1 LYFNEINEMRI
12 KNLKKYFGAGINI
25 TIKDFLTFDDRD
37 KYSLVV
43 SNPPYAKFNGSERTS
58 KNHNLARA
66 FIKKALDITEDG
78 GYILFIVPNNW
89 MSLSDRNILPR
100 ELTKYQF
107 IHVNIHWAKKRFPG
121 VGSSFTWFL
130 LRKTPNEKPFVV
142 ENNYVLKDTQ
152 RVKIGAS
159 QDFVPLYLSRD
170 VLNILNKTVNNS
182 SLPKY
187 AIQTTSDLH
196 RTTKKDLI
204 SDKRS
209 GKFCNRVIHT
219 PSQTVRSKRKHKF
232 QEGRKVFISLTNQ
245 YGTFID
251 NCGMTQ
257 SIAFVRCE
265 SRKEAENVKRDLDAE
280 VFRFINNITRYWNF
294 NNIRVLQ
301 RLPLLEHIHL
311 SAAETNFVYNFNKAY
326 YGKKEK

>member
-1 LYFNEINEMRI
+1 
-12 KNLKKYFGAGINI
+12 
-25 TIKDFLTFDDRD
+25 
-37 KYSLVV
+37 
-43 SNPPYAKFNGSERTS
+43 
-58 KNHNLARA
+58 
-66 FIKKALDITEDG
+66 
-78 GYILFIVPNNW
+78 
-89 MSLSDRNILPR
+89 
-100 ELTKYQF
+100 
-107 IHVNIHWAKKRFPG
+107 
-121 VGSSFTWFL
+121 
-130 LRKTPNEKPFVV
+130 V

-280 VFRFINNITRYWNF
+280 VFRFINNITRY
-294 NNIRVLQ
+294 
-301 RLPLLEHIHL
+301 
-311 SAAETNFVYNFNKAY
+311 
-326 YGKKEK
+326 